1 MKKMNEQQMDVMLD
15 EVFKKVFGRYPM
27 KGVALQRMLITMNA
41 ISGKELALDE
51 RDLVGEYDG

>member
-1 MKKMNEQQMDVMLD
+1 MNEQQMDVMLD